1 MAALCKCSEEVFM
14 YTDVSNGICVEECAR
29 TDYVLVKNKESK
41 IMMKKGGGKKPCSY
55 KKVTAAK
62 NIDSSMMDMM
72 NDYAK
77 LSITQSD
84 ASTPL
89 PNPRRAEW
97 MNPSS
102 LELPANFVCARTK
115 WFANALSKLLEGGV
129 SHVNRNDL
137 IWYINAHSVQS
148 ADLIEKTTQKI
159 KEIDTFLLKTLNS
172 ILVDFPRNPSHSYI
186 YEMVQFFEKYTFTP
200 KKYLNDILEKIHSK
214 EGKKYTIMF
223 YKWSKGF
230 HKYLM
235 KNGLCYVP
243 PVFINNTFDKELVM
257 HTPEIQ
263 VCEPKKGFEMPPLIL
278 EEGNGNRRS
287 DDDELFESDDDDAK
301 SSGSNASDDDAAQ
314 SVPSAEEMSDYDKSD
329 SESDSESESEEY
341 EEEQPSKAVKD

>member
-1 MAALCKCSEEVFM
+1 
-14 YTDVSNGICVEECAR
+14 
-29 TDYVLVKNKESK
+29 
-41 IMMKKGGGKKPCSY
+41 
-55 KKVTAAK
+55 
-62 NIDSSMMDMM
+62 MM

-115 WFANALSKLLEGGV
+115 WFENALSKLLEGGV